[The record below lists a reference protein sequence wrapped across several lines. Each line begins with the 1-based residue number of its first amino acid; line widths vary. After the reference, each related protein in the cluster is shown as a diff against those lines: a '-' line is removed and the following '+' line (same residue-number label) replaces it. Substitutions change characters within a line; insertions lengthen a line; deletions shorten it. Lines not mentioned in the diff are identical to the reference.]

1 MEYLL
6 DSKTMK
12 SCDSATANYF
22 GLPSIVLMER
32 AALSVIELIQDKKM
46 KDNILVVCGTGNNGG
61 DGLAIARIL
70 YERGYKPI
78 VVLIGS
84 DDSLTKEAAIQKK
97 ILEKYKINIESTIP
111 QIEYTTIID
120 ALFGI
125 GLSREVEGIYYENI
139 SIMNKIEGC
148 KIAID
153 IPSGISAD
161 TGKVLGI
168 AFQADYTITFGFSK
182 IGLVLYP
189 GCTYCGK
196 IIVKDIGI
204 TKDSFLGELPI
215 TFTYNKKDL
224 QELPKRKFY
233 SNKGTYG
240 KILIIAGNINMSGA
254 ACLAGKSAYFT
265 GSGLVNIFTSSEN
278 RIILQSNLPE
288 AVLTCFNSEEEIEEL
303 LLESM
308 ENVDAIAIGPGC
320 GDNHITRKL
329 LELVIKNTKVP
340 VVIDADG
347 LNALSKG
354 NELLTETDQP
364 IILTP
369 HLGEM
374 SRLTG
379 DDVGK
384 IQSALLN
391 SSKQW
396 VNKYKSILVLK
407 DARTIVTDSNNRVYI
422 NRSGN
427 NGMATAGSG
436 DVLTGIITSLI
447 GQGKKPFEA
456 ASLAVYLHGLAG
468 DEARKKYGVYSLM
481 ASHIIEGISMVLK
494 EIN

>member
-32 AALSVIELIQDKKM
+32 AALSVIEFIQDNKM

-70 YERGYKPI
+70 YERGYRPT
-78 VVLIGS
+78 VVLIGNVEH
-84 DDSLTKEAAIQKK
+84 LTKEAAIQKN
-97 ILEKYKINIESTIP
+97 ILENYKINIESTIP
-111 QIEYTTIID
+111 QLEYTTIID

-125 GLSREVEGIYYENI
+125 GLSREVEGIYYDIIRN
-139 SIMNKIEGC
+139 MNKMDAC

-161 TGKVLGI
+161 TGKVMGI

-196 IIVKDIGI
+196 IIIKDIGI
-204 TKDSFLGELPI
+204 TRESFLGELPN
-215 TFTYNKKDL
+215 TFTYTKKDL
-224 QELPKRKFY
+224 QKFPKRKFY

-240 KILIIAGNINMSGA
+240 KVLVIAGNTNMSGA

-265 GSGLVNIFTSSEN
+265 GCGLVKIFTSSKN
-278 RIILQSNLPE
+278 RSILQSNLPE
-288 AVLTCFNSEEEIEEL
+288 AILTCFNSEDEIEDL
-303 LLESM
+303 LLEAI
-308 ENVDAIAIGPGC
+308 ENIDAIAIGPGC
-320 GDNHITRKL
+320 GNNHTTRKL
-329 LELVIKNTKVP
+329 LELVLKNAKVP
-340 VVIDADG
+340 VIVDADG
-347 LNALSKG
+347 LNALSKN
-354 NELLTETDQP
+354 NEILTETKQP
-364 IILTP
+364 VILTP

-379 DDVGK
+379 DDIGK
-384 IQSALLN
+384 IQTDLLN
-391 SSKQW
+391 AAKQW
-396 VNKYKSILVLK
+396 VNKYKTTLVLK
-407 DARTIVTDSNNRVYI
+407 DARTIVTDSNNRIYI
-422 NRSGN
+422 NSSGN

-447 GQGKKPFEA
+447 AQGQKPFEA
-456 ASLAVYLHGLAG
+456 ATLAVYLHGLAG

-481 ASHIIEGISMVLK
+481 ASHIIEGISVILK
-494 EIN
+494 EIE